1 VFLNQHPKPYNSRNP
16 HPKSVTPNLFSILI
30 IALISIAPSPANADE
45 NAVKVVHFIN
55 GAQGDES
62 FFDSAVR
69 GIAEAEADF
78 GIEAMTIEAGYNSS
92 AWGEKLE
99 AAAREDYDVLI
110 TGTALMRE
118 LLDGIAPKHPD
129 KGFMIY
135 DSSVDRAEGDLGN
148 DYVA

>member
-1 VFLNQHPKPYNSRNP
+1 MRLK
-16 HPKSVTPNLFSILI
+16 LFPILI
-30 IALISIAPSPANADE
+30 LALLSIAPSSANADE

-78 GIEAMTIEAGYNSS
+78 GVEVATIEAGYNSS

-99 AAAREDYDVLI
+99 EAAAGEDYDVLI
-110 TGTALMRE
+110 TGSALMRE